1 MGLDNIP
8 HNYPCKTRGTAVKV
22 PRLNNENQPI
32 LEEDGSVMTRIDCQ
46 ATQACGGCPYTTE
59 LAKQDQ
65 TSIGNPVYGMF
76 GTDCW
81 YRGKWGNHLLAA
93 SGISEESNSFYGDNE
108 DGTEKSAESCIQLAD
123 MIDEIL
129 YEGEALII
137 QGEDARPDLR
147 YASWYLRW
155 AAEYADGLTCWY

>member
-65 TSIGNPVYGMF
+65 SSIGNPTYGMF

-81 YRGKWGNHLLAA
+81 YRGKWGNHLLEVL
-93 SGISEESNSFYGDNE
+93 GEEEFSFYGDNE
-108 DGTEKSAESCIQLAD
+108 DGTEKSPASCLSVAQF
-123 MIDEIL
+123 IDDAL
-129 YEGEALII
+129 SEGGVIRGD
-137 QGEDARPDLR
+137 GEDISSDLR
-147 YASWYLRW
+147 YASWYLKW